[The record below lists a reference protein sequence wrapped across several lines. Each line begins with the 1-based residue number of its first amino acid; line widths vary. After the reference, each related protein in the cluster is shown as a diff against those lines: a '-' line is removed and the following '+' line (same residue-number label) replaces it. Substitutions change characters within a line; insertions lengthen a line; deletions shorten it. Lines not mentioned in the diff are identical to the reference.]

1 MSLLFGWLNDV
12 HAYLAAHN
20 GLYIFMAMLVMFIA
34 TYIPRAVPL
43 LFCRRQLKS
52 AFIRSFLFYMP
63 YAVLAAL
70 TFPSIFYSTGSR
82 ATAVIGTV
90 IALAMS
96 MFEINLAIVASVCV
110 AVVFGLSFVLK

>member
-12 HAYLAAHN
+12 HVYFSSHRTLYL
-20 GLYIFMAMLVMFIA
+20 IMALVVMFAA

-110 AVVFGLSFVLK
+110 AVVFGLSFVL